1 MELRYLVRLMK
12 HYSILFL
19 TVLVACTST
28 KPITF
33 ATNKTI
39 AHRGA
44 WKTDMLPQNSIASLR
59 KAIDLK
65 AAGSE
70 FDVRM
75 TTDEVLIINHDPLY
89 AEDTI
94 ELKTYEQL
102 AKHKLKNGEKL
113 PTLKDYLKA
122 GIKNNYQTR
131 LVVEVKP
138 SLVDKNQGVFA
149 AEKAVALIKEMKLQ
163 HMVVYISFDYEI
175 LKHIRSLEPYAV
187 TQYLTGDKT
196 PAELKADGM
205 SGADYHINVYREH
218 PEWITQLKENGMILN
233 AWTVNTAEDMDWLLS
248 QGFDFITTDQ
258 PELLFERL
266 KLFMTKRPAK

>member
-1 MELRYLVRLMK
+1 MMRIALLVVLMLSVSCAAQK
-12 HYSILFL
+12 TIHFSD
-19 TVLVACTST
+19 
-28 KPITF
+28 
-33 ATNKTI
+33 NKTI

-44 WKTDMLPQNSIASLR
+44 WKTDTLPQNSIASLK
-59 KAIDLK
+59 KAIALK

-75 TTDEVLIINHDPLY
+75 TKDEVLMLSHD
-89 AEDTI
+89 AIHEGDTI
-94 ELKTYEQL
+94 ELKTYEEL
-102 AKHKLKNGEKL
+102 SKHKLKNGENL
-113 PTLKDYLKA
+113 PTLEKYLKA
-122 GIKNNYQTR
+122 GTRNNNQTR

-138 SLVDKNQGVFA
+138 SLVNKTQGVRA
-149 AEKAVALIKEMKLQ
+149 AKKAVALIKEMKLQ

-175 LKHIRSLEPYAV
+175 LKEIRYLEPFAV

-218 PEWITQLKENGMILN
+218 PEYIPQLKENGMILN
-233 AWTVNTAEDMDWLLS
+233 AWTVNKPEDMDWLLA

-266 KLFMTKRPAK
+266 KLFMTKKPVK

>member
-1 MELRYLVRLMK
+1 MKILVGFA
-12 HYSILFL
+12 FL
-19 TVLVACTST
+19 IIVLSSCAPG
-28 KPITF
+28 PITF
-33 ATNKTI
+33 ASNKTI

-44 WKTDMLPQNSIASLR
+44 WKTSDLPQNSIASLKR
-59 KAIDLK
+59 AIELK

-75 TTDEVLIINHDPLY
+75 TKDGELVINHDPLY

-94 ELKTYEQL
+94 ELTTYAEL
-102 AKHKLKNGEKL
+102 SKHTLKNGEKL

-122 GIKNNYQTR
+122 GSRNNNQTC

-138 SLVDKNQGVFA
+138 SLVDKNQGVWA
-149 AEKAVALIKEMKLQ
+149 ATKTVALIKKMKLQ
-163 HMVVYISFDYEI
+163 ARVVYISFDYEI
-175 LKHIRSLEPYAV
+175 LKEIRQLDAFAV

-196 PAELKADGM
+196 PAELKADGV
-205 SGADYHINVYREH
+205 SGADYHISVYRKN
-218 PEWITQLKENGMILN
+218 PEWITQLKDNGMILN
-233 AWTVNTAEDMDWLLS
+233 AWTVNTAEDMDWLLG

-266 KLFMTKRPAK
+266 KQLMTKRPVK